1 MYILFLAILGVPAF
15 RAEGYRFK
23 ARPVCRFC
31 SEVPLLSEEYW
42 QRMFVYY
49 FCVIE
54 VSVCHNEI
62 PLLGEEILLRYI
74 VYIPISRIPVVIVSR
89 CMRGHVAS
97 CCRKEGSMQKRKK
110 KKEKE
115 RKKEVGRNGR
125 QWNQQG
131 M

>member
-42 QRMFVYY
+42 QWMFVYY
-49 FCVIE
+49 FCIIE

-74 VYIPISRIPVVIVSR
+74 VYISSFT
-89 CMRGHVAS
+89 HSS
-97 CCRKEGSMQKRKK
+97 CDCLELFARTCSFML
-110 KKEKE
+110 
-115 RKKEVGRNGR
+115 
-125 QWNQQG
+125 
-131 M
+131 